1 MSAIRFD
8 QKVVVVTGAG
18 GGLGRTY
25 ALEFARRGARVV
37 VNDLGGSATGEGK
50 NSVAADAVVEEIR
63 ALGAEAVANYDSVEE
78 GQKIIQTALDNFGR
92 VDVVINNAGIL
103 RDCSFAKMADQDWE
117 LIQRVHLNGAYSVT
131 KAAWAT
137 MREQNFGR
145 IIFTAS
151 AAGIYGNFGQANY
164 SAAKLG
170 LFGLTQTLAIEG
182 AKNNIHANCIAPI
195 AGSRLTETILPPAV
209 VAALKPEAVAA
220 LVVSLCAEDCQENG
234 GLFETGAGWTAKMRW
249 ERSQGVV
256 LEGDDATDADKLAA
270 AMAEINDFNGADHPR
285 SIEDTFK
292 PVMGRIGVSQSKPE
306 PQKA

>member
-37 VNDLGGSATGEGK
+37 VNDLGGSAKGEGK
-50 NSVAADAVVEEIR
+50 SSAAADAVVEEIR
-63 ALGAEAVANYDSVEE
+63 ALGSEAVANYDSVEE
-78 GQKIIQTALDNFGR
+78 GDKIIQTALDNFGR

-103 RDCSFAKMADQDWE
+103 RDTSFAKMSEQDWD
-117 LIQRVHLNGAYSVT
+117 LIQSVHLKGAFSVT

-182 AKNNIHANCIAPI
+182 TKNNIHANCIAPI
-195 AGSRLTETILPPAV
+195 AGSRLTETIMPPAV
-209 VAALKPEAVAA
+209 VEALKPEAVAA
-220 LVVSLCAEDCQENG
+220 LVVSLCAEECEENG
-234 GLFETGAGWTAKMRW
+234 SLFETGAGWTAKMRW

-256 LEGDDATDADKLAA
+256 LEGEAATDADQVAASLAA
-270 AMAEINDFNGADHPR
+270 IGDFAGADHPA

-292 PVMGRIGVSQSKPE
+292 PVMSRIGMNQAKPE